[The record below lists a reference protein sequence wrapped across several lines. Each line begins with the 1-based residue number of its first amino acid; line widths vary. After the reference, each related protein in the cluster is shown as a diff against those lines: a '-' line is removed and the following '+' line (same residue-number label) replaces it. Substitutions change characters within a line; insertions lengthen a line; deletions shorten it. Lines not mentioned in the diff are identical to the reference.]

1 MPPSTRAGQTGR
13 EERDDDQAAATMGNG
28 REEGWLTQ
36 VVRIL
41 QLANPALTA
50 EEAIVRAM
58 SLVNVGNQAPRGE
71 AEKIPKD
78 VTSSIAHIKKLN
90 EGNWHTWEPTF
101 IDCLQRVHNAK
112 EILYGEIAPGS
123 EGYDEDLDKA
133 LVGLIHACCDN
144 SPDSRIDTYTVR
156 GLDEEAQLGSTL
168 YAKLKK
174 ALTLNDA
181 VKRAGLQDRIHT
193 VCMYNRDVVRLGREL
208 DSIWN
213 DAACLG
219 KRFDEDLKKSTLYR
233 CTAQDW
239 FYTNSVDTL
248 KTAKPD
254 CKYDEA
260 YHTLAKKQQ
269 DGEVTGRIRGAA
281 RVATSTEQGSTNQA
295 EQGPRGRRDP
305 RNPSAPPKCYACGGP
320 NHIARNCTNTNN
332 NPAPSRDGPTTNPA
346 QEATIGGDEQ
356 PTSDTWIVDLGVT
369 HHMVN
374 DERMLLTS
382 MSKDGQICMAGNER
396 LQVKAIG
403 DASLQV
409 GDVTIQLLDVLYV
422 PKLNSNLLSVQGL
435 IENGARVTF
444 DEFGT
449 IIKQNDGTQIQYK
462 RNRRKGWFEVQGK
475 ALALELEETLDD
487 VPEDNQNTGKLDNA
501 PEGNKDM
508 KHRDSYLW
516 HERFGHP
523 GRDKT
528 RQIRAHYLGTDEE
541 MEHESKCCNA
551 CSQGKQTRAWMGQS
565 ESERMEA
572 PLELVHVDLMTDFKG
587 HANYHYTLVAVDDFS
602 SLIYVEPLCTK
613 SAALTALRRWIARM
627 ERATD
632 RKLKTLHSDNGGE
645 WCSIAAEDW
654 QTQEGFK
661 WQKSVPGISFQN
673 GQAERAIR
681 SVQEKMRS
689 MLIGRACPREL
700 WLYAITAAAHVMNL
714 TPSATKTIPH
724 EAFYGTTAHKL
735 AQQLRVFGCL
745 AWVHVQQKDQQGK
758 YGARAKPAI
767 MIGYDDEHK
776 AWKFCNPDQPAS
788 IQWSNSATFHEDK
801 GWSDR
806 QQEAVRPMVTAEA
819 EEEGVTPAIVEEE
832 TKSEAAVEDLLPAVD
847 STVGATNTAILNL
860 DPTLG
865 EAMNGEDAQLWKEAI
880 RKELEGLEAM
890 GTWEVVHQLPG
901 VPLVDSKVVLW
912 LKLDTDGVPVKHK
925 AQLVAR
931 GFTQREGIDYQETF
945 SPVAPLG
952 AIRAILALAVQNNWE
967 VHALDI
973 TMAYLNSTL
982 KEAIYMKPPEGS
994 GVAPGKVYK
1003 VECAPCIYTKGQ
1015 GEDMAIVVIYIDD
1028 TLVIAP
1034 RLETILKVKKQI
1046 GQRWKMEDS
1055 GKVSHF
1061 LGIKISRDHVMRTM
1075 TIGQSGYID
1084 QVLAKHLDKHTKPTM
1099 VPMQSIPEGTLVAS
1113 AAQQKEYPVIVGKL
1127 LWVAN
1132 STRPDLS
1139 LTVGVLARHMCEPS
1153 QEHYQAAQRVLRYL
1167 ESTKQVGLVY
1177 RASESQEPL
1186 VAHSDANWASDATIQ
1201 RRSTSGSVALVYGNL
1216 VAWKSATQKCVSL
1229 SAVEA
1234 EFIAAT
1240 EATREVLF
1248 LKQLLCSIGIA
1259 TGTPTVYSDNTGCI
1273 QVSKDPAQ
1281 HWKLKHI
1288 DTKYHFVHNNVQEG
1302 RVQIKYVDTTRNLAD
1317 VLTKPIGRQAMQQA
1331 RSRLHLQIPAAVY
1344 ETGSP
1349 SYATVLKNRGHTLEQ
1364 QHNEQ
1369 GTYTVEGGS

>member
-1 MPPSTRAGQTGR
+1 
-13 EERDDDQAAATMGNG
+13 
-28 REEGWLTQ
+28 
-36 VVRIL
+36 
-41 QLANPALTA
+41 
-50 EEAIVRAM
+50 
-58 SLVNVGNQAPRGE
+58 
-71 AEKIPKD
+71 
-78 VTSSIAHIKKLN
+78 
-90 EGNWHTWEPTF
+90 
-101 IDCLQRVHNAK
+101 
-112 EILYGEIAPGS
+112 
-123 EGYDEDLDKA
+123 
-133 LVGLIHACCDN
+133 
-144 SPDSRIDTYTVR
+144 
-156 GLDEEAQLGSTL
+156 
-168 YAKLKK
+168 
-174 ALTLNDA
+174 
-181 VKRAGLQDRIHT
+181 
-193 VCMYNRDVVRLGREL
+193 
-208 DSIWN
+208 
-213 DAACLG
+213 
-219 KRFDEDLKKSTLYR
+219 
-233 CTAQDW
+233 
-239 FYTNSVDTL
+239 
-248 KTAKPD
+248 
-254 CKYDEA
+254 
-260 YHTLAKKQQ
+260 
-269 DGEVTGRIRGAA
+269 
-281 RVATSTEQGSTNQA
+281 
-295 EQGPRGRRDP
+295 
-305 RNPSAPPKCYACGGP
+305 
-320 NHIARNCTNTNN
+320 
-332 NPAPSRDGPTTNPA
+332 
-346 QEATIGGDEQ
+346 
-356 PTSDTWIVDLGVT
+356 
-369 HHMVN
+369 
-374 DERMLLTS
+374 
-382 MSKDGQICMAGNER
+382 
-396 LQVKAIG
+396 
-403 DASLQV
+403 
-409 GDVTIQLLDVLYV
+409 
-422 PKLNSNLLSVQGL
+422 
-435 IENGARVTF
+435 
-444 DEFGT
+444 
-449 IIKQNDGTQIQYK
+449 
-462 RNRRKGWFEVQGK
+462 
-475 ALALELEETLDD
+475 
-487 VPEDNQNTGKLDNA
+487 
-501 PEGNKDM
+501 
-508 KHRDSYLW
+508 
-516 HERFGHP
+516 
-523 GRDKT
+523 
-528 RQIRAHYLGTDEE
+528 
-541 MEHESKCCNA
+541 MEHESKHCNA
-551 CSQGKQTRAWMGQS
+551 CSQGKQTRARMSQS

-572 PLELVHVDLMTDFKG
+572 PLELVHIDLMTDFKG
-587 HANYHYTLVAVDDFS
+587 HANYHYALVAVDDFS

-613 SAALTALRRWIARM
+613 SATLMVLRRWIARM

-632 RKLKTLHSDNGGE
+632 RKLKTLRSNNGGE

-661 WQKSVPGISFQN
+661 WQKSVPGISVQN
-673 GQAERAIR
+673 GRAERAIR

-700 WLYAITAAAHVMNL
+700 WPYAITAAANVVMNL

-758 YGARAKPAI
+758 HGARAKPAI

-806 QQEAVRPMVTAEA
+806 QQEAVRPVVTVEV

-832 TKSEAAVEDLLPAVD
+832 TRSEAAVEDLLPAVD

-880 RKELEGLEAM
+880 QKELEGLEAM
-890 GTWEVVHQLPG
+890 GTWEVVHQPPG
-901 VPLVDSKVVLW
+901 VPLVDSKVVLR
-912 LKLDTDGVPVKHK
+912 LKLDADGVPVKHK
-925 AQLVAR
+925 ARLVAR

-945 SPVAPLG
+945 SPVAPLR

-1003 VECAPCIYTKGQ
+1003 VVKGLYGLKQSGREWNQEFDRSLRCMGFFQVECAPCIYTKGQ
-1015 GEDMAIVVIYIDD
+1015 GEDMAIVVIYVDD

-1034 RLETILKVKKQI
+1034 RLETVLKVKKQI

-1055 GKVSHF
+1055 G
-1061 LGIKISRDHVMRTM
+1061 
-1075 TIGQSGYID
+1075 YID
-1084 QVLAKHLDKHTKPTM
+1084 QVLAKHLDKRTKPTM

-1132 STRPDLS
+1132 STWPDLS
-1139 LTVGVLARHMCEPS
+1139 LTVGVLARHMREPS

-1167 ESTKQVGLVY
+1167 ESTRQVGLVY

-1201 RRSTSGSVALVYGNL
+1201 RRSTSGSVALVYGNP

-1248 LKQLLCSIGIA
+1248 LKQLLRSIGIA
-1259 TGTPTVYSDNTGCI
+1259 TGTPTVYSDNTGSI

-1288 DTKYHFVHNNVQEG
+1288 NTKYHFVRNNVQEG

-1331 RSRLHLQIPAAVY
+1331 RSGLHLQIPAAVY
-1344 ETGSP
+1344 GMGSP
-1349 SYATVLKNRGHTLEQ
+1349 SYVTVLKNGGHTLKQ

-1369 GTYTVEGGS
+1369 GTYAVEGGS

>member
-1 MPPSTRAGQTGR
+1 MPPSTRAGQVG
-13 EERDDDQAAATMGNG
+13 RDDDQATAGNG

-50 EEAIVRAM
+50 EEAIVQAM
-58 SLVNVGNQAPRGE
+58 GLVNISNQAPRGE
-71 AEKIPKD
+71 TEKIPKD
-78 VTSSIAHIKKLN
+78 ISSSIAHIKKLSDS
-90 EGNWHTWEPTF
+90 NWHTWEPTF
-101 IDCLQRVHNAK
+101 INCLQRVHNAK
-112 EILYGEIAPGS
+112 EILYGTVVPRS
-123 EGYDEDLDKA
+123 EEYDEDLDKA

-144 SPDSRIDTYTVR
+144 SPDSHIDTYTIR
-156 GLDEEAQLGSTL
+156 GADEEIQLGSTL

-181 VKRAGLQDRIHT
+181 VK
-193 VCMYNRDVVRLGREL
+193 LGKEL

-213 DAACLG
+213 DAARLG

-239 FYTNSVDTL
+239 FYANTIDAL
-248 KTAKPD
+248 KTARPD
-254 CKYDEA
+254 
-260 YHTLAKKQQ
+260 
-269 DGEVTGRIRGAA
+269 
-281 RVATSTEQGSTNQA
+281 
-295 EQGPRGRRDP
+295 
-305 RNPSAPPKCYACGGP
+305 
-320 NHIARNCTNTNN
+320 
-332 NPAPSRDGPTTNPA
+332 
-346 QEATIGGDEQ
+346 
-356 PTSDTWIVDLGVT
+356 
-369 HHMVN
+369 
-374 DERMLLTS
+374 
-382 MSKDGQICMAGNER
+382 
-396 LQVKAIG
+396 
-403 DASLQV
+403 
-409 GDVTIQLLDVLYV
+409 
-422 PKLNSNLLSVQGL
+422 L
-435 IENGARVTF
+435 IF
-444 DEFGT
+444 DKFGT
-449 IIKQNDGTQIQYK
+449 TIKQNDGTQVQFK
-462 RNRRKGWFEVQGK
+462 RDRRQGHFK
-475 ALALELEETLDD
+475 VRGQALALELEETQDD
-487 VPEDNQNTGKLDNA
+487 VPADNQNTGKLDNA
-501 PEGNKDM
+501 LEGNKDM

-565 ESERMEA
+565 ELARMGA

-587 HANYHYTLVAVDDFS
+587 HANYHYALVAVDDFS

-627 ERATD
+627 EQAMD
-632 RKLKTLHSDNGGE
+632 RKLKTLRSDNGGE

-661 WQKSVPGISFQN
+661 WQKSIPGISVQN
-673 GQAERAIR
+673 GWAERAIR
-681 SVQEKMRS
+681 SVQEKMRL

-700 WLYAITAAAHVMNL
+700 WPYAITAAAHVMNL

-806 QQEAVRPMVTAEA
+806 QQEAVRPVVTAEV

-832 TKSEAAVEDLLPAVD
+832 TKSEAAVEDLLPAID
-847 STVGATNTAILNL
+847 STVGAANTAILNL

-865 EAMNGEDAQLWKEAI
+865 EAMNG
-880 RKELEGLEAM
+880 
-890 GTWEVVHQLPG
+890 
-901 VPLVDSKVVLW
+901 VPLVDSKVVLR
-912 LKLDTDGVPVKHK
+912 LKLDADGVPVKHK
-925 AQLVAR
+925 VRLVAR
-931 GFTQREGIDYQETF
+931 GFTQREGINYQETF

-952 AIRAILALAVQNNWE
+952 AIRAILALVVQNNWE

-1003 VECAPCIYTKGQ
+1003 VVKGLYGLKQSGREWNQEFDRSLRCMGFFQVECAPCIYTKGQ
-1015 GEDMAIVVIYIDD
+1015 GEDMAIVVIYVDD

-1034 RLETILKVKKQI
+1034 RLETVLKVKKQI

-1055 GKVSHF
+1055 GEVSHF
-1061 LGIKISRDHVMRTM
+1061 LGIKISRDRAMRTM

-1084 QVLAKHLDKHTKPTM
+1084 QVLAKHLDKRTKLTM

-1132 STRPDLS
+1132 STQPDLS
-1139 LTVGVLARHMCEPS
+1139 LTVGVLARHMHEPS
-1153 QEHYQAAQRVLRYL
+1153 QEHYQAAQWVLRYL
-1167 ESTKQVGLVY
+1167 ESTRQVGLVY

-1201 RRSTSGSVALVYGNL
+1201 RRSTSGSVALVYGNP

-1240 EATREVLF
+1240 EATCEVLF
-1248 LKQLLCSIGIA
+1248 LKQLLRSIGIA
-1259 TGTPTVYSDNTGCI
+1259 TGTPMVYSDNTGCI

-1288 DTKYHFVHNNVQEG
+1288 DTKYHFVHNNIQEG

-1317 VLTKPIGRQAMQQA
+1317 ILTKPIGRQAMQQA
-1331 RSRLHLQIPAAVY
+1331 RSGLHLQIPAAVY
-1344 ETGSP
+1344 EMGSP
-1349 SYATVLKNRGHTLEQ
+1349 SYVTVLKNGGHTLKQ

>member
-13 EERDDDQAAATMGNG
+13 GDDDQTTPSNG
-28 REEGWLTQ
+28 QEEGWLTQ

-58 SLVNVGNQAPRGE
+58 GLISISNQTPRRE
-71 AEKIPKD
+71 TEKIPKE
-78 VTSSIAHIKKLN
+78 VSSAIAHIKKLSDS
-90 EGNWHTWEPTF
+90 NWHTWEPTF

-112 EILYGEIAPGS
+112 EILYGTVAPGN
-123 EGYDEDLDKA
+123 EEYDEDLDKA

-156 GLDEEAQLGSTL
+156 GVDEEVQLGSTL

-193 VCMYNRDVVRLGREL
+193 VRLHNRDVVRLGKEL

-213 DAACLG
+213 DAARLG

-239 FYTNSVDTL
+239 FYANTVDAL
-248 KTAKPD
+248 KTARPD

-260 YHTLAKKQQ
+260 YHALAKKQQ

-281 RVATSTEQGSTNQA
+281 RVATSTDQA

-332 NPAPSRDGPTTNPA
+332 NPAPIDRGERSA
-346 QEATIGGDEQ
+346 C
-356 PTSDTWIVDLGVT
+356 DTWIIDSGAT

-382 MSKDGQICMAGNER
+382 TNKVGQISTAGDEK

-403 DASLQV
+403 DASLRV
-409 GDVTIQLLDVLYV
+409 GEATIQLLDVLYV
-422 PKLNSNLLSVQGL
+422 PKLNANLLSVQGL
-435 IENGARVTF
+435 IENGARVIF

-449 IIKQNDGTQIQYK
+449 TIKQND
-462 RNRRKGWFEVQGK
+462 
-475 ALALELEETLDD
+475 
-487 VPEDNQNTGKLDNA
+487 EDNQNTGKLDNA

-541 MEHESKCCNA
+541 MEHESKHCNA
-551 CSQGKQTRAWMGQS
+551 CSQGKQTRARMSQS

-587 HANYHYTLVAVDDFS
+587 HANYHYALVAVDDFS

-632 RKLKTLHSDNGGE
+632 RKLKTLRSDNGGE

-661 WQKSVPGISFQN
+661 WQKSVPGISVQN
-673 GQAERAIR
+673 GRAERAIR

-700 WLYAITAAAHVMNL
+700 WPYAITAAAHVMNL

-758 YGARAKPAI
+758 HGARAKPAI

-806 QQEAVRPMVTAEA
+806 QQEAVRPMVTVEV

-832 TKSEAAVEDLLPAVD
+832 TRSETAVEDLLPAVD
-847 STVGATNTAILNL
+847 STVGAANTAILNL

-890 GTWEVVHQLPG
+890 GTWEVVHQPPG
-901 VPLVDSKVVLW
+901 VPLVDSKVVLR
-912 LKLDTDGVPVKHK
+912 LKLDADGVPVKHK
-925 AQLVAR
+925 ARLVAR

-1003 VECAPCIYTKGQ
+1003 VVKGLYGLKQSGREWNQEFDRSLRRMGFFQVECAPCIYTKGQ
-1015 GEDMAIVVIYIDD
+1015 GEDMAIVVIYVDD

-1034 RLETILKVKKQI
+1034 RLETVLKVKKQI

-1055 GKVSHF
+1055 GEVSHF
-1061 LGIKISRDHVMRTM
+1061 LGIKISRDHAMRTM

-1084 QVLAKHLDKHTKPTM
+1084 QVLAKHLDKRTKPTM

-1139 LTVGVLARHMCEPS
+1139 LTVGVLARHMREPS

-1167 ESTKQVGLVY
+1167 ESTRQVGLVY

-1201 RRSTSGSVALVYGNL
+1201 RRSTSGSVALVYGNP

-1248 LKQLLCSIGIA
+1248 LKQLLRSIGIA

-1288 DTKYHFVHNNVQEG
+1288 DTKYHFVRNNVQEG

-1331 RSRLHLQIPAAVY
+1331 RSGLHLQIPAAVY
-1344 ETGSP
+1344 GTGSP
-1349 SYATVLKNRGHTLEQ
+1349 SYATVLKNGGHTLKQ

-1369 GTYTVEGGS
+1369 GTYAVEGGS

>member
-1 MPPSTRAGQTGR
+1 MPPSTRAGQMGR
-13 EERDDDQAAATMGNG
+13 GDDDQATTGNG
-28 REEGWLTQ
+28 QEEGWLTQ

-58 SLVNVGNQAPRGE
+58 GLISISNQTLRGE
-71 AEKIPKD
+71 TEKIPKE
-78 VTSSIAHIKKLN
+78 VSSAIAHIKKLSDS
-90 EGNWHTWEPTF
+90 NWHTWDPTF

-112 EILYGEIAPGS
+112 EILYGTVAPGN
-123 EGYDEDLDKA
+123 EEYDEDLDKA

-156 GLDEEAQLGSTL
+156 GADEEVQLGSTL

-193 VCMYNRDVVRLGREL
+193 VRLHNRDVVRLGKEL
-208 DSIWN
+208 DLIWN
-213 DAACLG
+213 DAARLG

-239 FYTNSVDTL
+239 FYANAVDAL

-254 CKYDEA
+254 CKYDKA
-260 YHTLAKKQQ
+260 YHALAKKQQ

-332 NPAPSRDGPTTNPA
+332 NPTPSRDTPTTNPA
-346 QEATIGGDEQ
+346 QE
-356 PTSDTWIVDLGVT
+356 
-369 HHMVN
+369 
-374 DERMLLTS
+374 
-382 MSKDGQICMAGNER
+382 DGQI
-396 LQVKAIG
+396 L
-403 DASLQV
+403 
-409 GDVTIQLLDVLYV
+409 
-422 PKLNSNLLSVQGL
+422 QGL

-462 RNRRKGWFEVQGK
+462 RNRRKGRFEVQGK
-475 ALALELEETLDD
+475 ALALELEEALDD
-487 VPEDNQNTGKLDNA
+487 VPEDNQNTRKLDNA
-501 PEGNKDM
+501 SEGNKDT
-508 KHRDSYLW
+508 KHQDSYLW

-528 RQIRAHYLGTDEE
+528 RQTRAHYLGTNEE
-541 MEHESKCCNA
+541 MEHESKRCNA
-551 CSQGKQTRAWMGQS
+551 CSQGKQTRARMGQS

-587 HANYHYTLVAVDDFS
+587 HANYHYALVAVDNFS

-632 RKLKTLHSDNGGE
+632 RKLKTLRSDNGGE

-661 WQKSVPGISFQN
+661 WQKSVPGISVQN
-673 GQAERAIR
+673 GRAERAIR
-681 SVQEKMRS
+681 SVQEKMCS

-700 WLYAITAAAHVMNL
+700 WPYAITAAAHVMNL
-714 TPSATKTIPH
+714 TLSATKTIPH
-724 EAFYGTTAHKL
+724 KAFYGTTAHKL

-788 IQWSNSATFHEDK
+788 IQWSNSAMFHEDK

-806 QQEAVRPMVTAEA
+806 QQEAVRPVVTAEA
-819 EEEGVTPAIVEEE
+819 EEEGVMPAIVEEE

-847 STVGATNTAILNL
+847 STVGAANTAILNL

-880 RKELEGLEAM
+880 QKELEGLKAM
-890 GTWEVVHQLPG
+890 GTWEVVHQPPG
-901 VPLVDSKVVLW
+901 VPLVDSKVVLR
-912 LKLDTDGVPVKHK
+912 LKLDADGVPVKHK
-925 AQLVAR
+925 ARLVAR

-952 AIRAILALAVQNNWE
+952 AIRAILALAVQNDWE

-973 TMAYLNSTL
+973 TMAYLNSRL

-994 GVAPGKVYK
+994 GVASGQVYK
-1003 VECAPCIYTKGQ
+1003 VVKGLYGLKQSGREWNQEFDRSLRRMGFFQVECAPCIYTKGQ
-1015 GEDMAIVVIYIDD
+1015 GKDMAIMVIYIDD

-1034 RLETILKVKKQI
+1034 RLETVLKVKKQI
-1046 GQRWKMEDS
+1046 SQRWKMEDS
-1055 GKVSHF
+1055 EHTRGNPCRRRSTTEGVS
-1061 LGIKISRDHVMRTM
+1061 SDRW
-1075 TIGQSGYID
+1075 Q
-1084 QVLAKHLDKHTKPTM
+1084 A
-1099 VPMQSIPEGTLVAS
+1099 TL
-1113 AAQQKEYPVIVGKL
+1113 
-1127 LWVAN
+1127 VAN

-1139 LTVGVLARHMCEPS
+1139 LTVGILARHMCKPS
-1153 QEHYQAAQRVLRYL
+1153 QEHYQAAQRVLHYL
-1167 ESTKQVGLVY
+1167 KSTKEVGLVY

-1201 RRSTSGSVALVYGNL
+1201 RRSTSGSVVLVYGNP

-1240 EATREVLF
+1240 EATHEVLF
-1248 LKQLLCSIGIA
+1248 LKQLLRSIGIA

-1288 DTKYHFVHNNVQEG
+1288 DTKYHFIRNNVQEG
-1302 RVQIKYVDTTRNLAD
+1302 RVKIKVHMLLRGGVEVD
-1317 VLTKPIGRQAMQQA
+1317 K
-1331 RSRLHLQIPAAVY
+1331 AAQ
-1344 ETGSP
+1344 S
-1349 SYATVLKNRGHTLEQ
+1349 
-1364 QHNEQ
+1364 
-1369 GTYTVEGGS
+1369 VEIVFTAK

>member
-13 EERDDDQAAATMGNG
+13 GDDDQTTPSNG
-28 REEGWLTQ
+28 QEEGWLTQ

-58 SLVNVGNQAPRGE
+58 GLISISNQTPRRE
-71 AEKIPKD
+71 TEKIPKE
-78 VTSSIAHIKKLN
+78 VSSAIAHIKKLSDS
-90 EGNWHTWEPTF
+90 NWHTWEPTF

-112 EILYGEIAPGS
+112 EILYGTVAPGN
-123 EGYDEDLDKA
+123 EEYDEDLDKA

-156 GLDEEAQLGSTL
+156 GVDEEVQLGSTL

-193 VCMYNRDVVRLGREL
+193 VRLHNRDVVRLGKEL

-213 DAACLG
+213 DAARLG

-239 FYTNSVDTL
+239 FYANTVDAL
-248 KTAKPD
+248 KTARPD
-254 CKYDEA
+254 SVDR
-260 YHTLAKKQQ
+260 
-269 DGEVTGRIRGAA
+269 GER
-281 RVATSTEQGSTNQA
+281 
-295 EQGPRGRRDP
+295 
-305 RNPSAPPKCYACGGP
+305 SAC
-320 NHIARNCTNTNN
+320 
-332 NPAPSRDGPTTNPA
+332 
-346 QEATIGGDEQ
+346 
-356 PTSDTWIVDLGVT
+356 DTWIIDSGAT

-382 MSKDGQICMAGNER
+382 TNKVGQISTAGDEK

-403 DASLQV
+403 DASLRV
-409 GDVTIQLLDVLYV
+409 GEATIQLLDVLYV
-422 PKLNSNLLSVQGL
+422 PKLNANLLSVQGL
-435 IENGARVTF
+435 IENGARVIF

-449 IIKQNDGTQIQYK
+449 TIKQNDGTQVQFK
-462 RNRRKGWFEVQGK
+462 RDRRQGHFK
-475 ALALELEETLDD
+475 VRGQARVLELEETRDG

-541 MEHESKCCNA
+541 MEHESKHCNA
-551 CSQGKQTRAWMGQS
+551 CSQGKQTRARMSQS

-587 HANYHYTLVAVDDFS
+587 HANYHYALVAVDDFS

-632 RKLKTLHSDNGGE
+632 RKLKTLRSDNGGE

-661 WQKSVPGISFQN
+661 WQKSVPGISVQN
-673 GQAERAIR
+673 GRAERAIR

-700 WLYAITAAAHVMNL
+700 WPYAITAAAHVMNL

-758 YGARAKPAI
+758 HGARAKPAI

-806 QQEAVRPMVTAEA
+806 QQEAVRPMVTVEV

-832 TKSEAAVEDLLPAVD
+832 TRSETAVEDLLPAVD
-847 STVGATNTAILNL
+847 STVGAANTAILNL

-865 EAMNGEDAQLWKEAI
+865 
-880 RKELEGLEAM
+880 
-890 GTWEVVHQLPG
+890 
-901 VPLVDSKVVLW
+901 
-912 LKLDTDGVPVKHK
+912 
-925 AQLVAR
+925 
-931 GFTQREGIDYQETF
+931 
-945 SPVAPLG
+945 
-952 AIRAILALAVQNNWE
+952 
-967 VHALDI
+967 
-973 TMAYLNSTL
+973 
-982 KEAIYMKPPEGS
+982 
-994 GVAPGKVYK
+994 
-1003 VECAPCIYTKGQ
+1003 
-1015 GEDMAIVVIYIDD
+1015 
-1028 TLVIAP
+1028 
-1034 RLETILKVKKQI
+1034 KQ
-1046 GQRWKMEDS
+1046 
-1055 GKVSHF
+1055 
-1061 LGIKISRDHVMRTM
+1061 
-1075 TIGQSGYID
+1075 
-1084 QVLAKHLDKHTKPTM
+1084 
-1099 VPMQSIPEGTLVAS
+1099 
-1113 AAQQKEYPVIVGKL
+1113 
-1127 LWVAN
+1127 
-1132 STRPDLS
+1132 
-1139 LTVGVLARHMCEPS
+1139 
-1153 QEHYQAAQRVLRYL
+1153 
-1167 ESTKQVGLVY
+1167 
-1177 RASESQEPL
+1177 
-1186 VAHSDANWASDATIQ
+1186 
-1201 RRSTSGSVALVYGNL
+1201 
-1216 VAWKSATQKCVSL
+1216 
-1229 SAVEA
+1229 
-1234 EFIAAT
+1234 
-1240 EATREVLF
+1240 
-1248 LKQLLCSIGIA
+1248 
-1259 TGTPTVYSDNTGCI
+1259 
-1273 QVSKDPAQ
+1273 
-1281 HWKLKHI
+1281 
-1288 DTKYHFVHNNVQEG
+1288 
-1302 RVQIKYVDTTRNLAD
+1302 
-1317 VLTKPIGRQAMQQA
+1317 
-1331 RSRLHLQIPAAVY
+1331 
-1344 ETGSP
+1344 
-1349 SYATVLKNRGHTLEQ
+1349 
-1364 QHNEQ
+1364 
-1369 GTYTVEGGS
+1369 

>member
-1 MPPSTRAGQTGR
+1 
-13 EERDDDQAAATMGNG
+13 
-28 REEGWLTQ
+28 
-36 VVRIL
+36 
-41 QLANPALTA
+41 
-50 EEAIVRAM
+50 
-58 SLVNVGNQAPRGE
+58 
-71 AEKIPKD
+71 
-78 VTSSIAHIKKLN
+78 
-90 EGNWHTWEPTF
+90 
-101 IDCLQRVHNAK
+101 
-112 EILYGEIAPGS
+112 
-123 EGYDEDLDKA
+123 
-133 LVGLIHACCDN
+133 
-144 SPDSRIDTYTVR
+144 
-156 GLDEEAQLGSTL
+156 
-168 YAKLKK
+168 
-174 ALTLNDA
+174 
-181 VKRAGLQDRIHT
+181 
-193 VCMYNRDVVRLGREL
+193 
-208 DSIWN
+208 
-213 DAACLG
+213 
-219 KRFDEDLKKSTLYR
+219 
-233 CTAQDW
+233 
-239 FYTNSVDTL
+239 
-248 KTAKPD
+248 
-254 CKYDEA
+254 
-260 YHTLAKKQQ
+260 
-269 DGEVTGRIRGAA
+269 
-281 RVATSTEQGSTNQA
+281 
-295 EQGPRGRRDP
+295 
-305 RNPSAPPKCYACGGP
+305 
-320 NHIARNCTNTNN
+320 
-332 NPAPSRDGPTTNPA
+332 
-346 QEATIGGDEQ
+346 
-356 PTSDTWIVDLGVT
+356 
-369 HHMVN
+369 
-374 DERMLLTS
+374 
-382 MSKDGQICMAGNER
+382 
-396 LQVKAIG
+396 
-403 DASLQV
+403 
-409 GDVTIQLLDVLYV
+409 
-422 PKLNSNLLSVQGL
+422 
-435 IENGARVTF
+435 
-444 DEFGT
+444 
-449 IIKQNDGTQIQYK
+449 
-462 RNRRKGWFEVQGK
+462 
-475 ALALELEETLDD
+475 
-487 VPEDNQNTGKLDNA
+487 
-501 PEGNKDM
+501 
-508 KHRDSYLW
+508 
-516 HERFGHP
+516 
-523 GRDKT
+523 
-528 RQIRAHYLGTDEE
+528 
-541 MEHESKCCNA
+541 
-551 CSQGKQTRAWMGQS
+551 
-565 ESERMEA
+565 MEA

-587 HANYHYTLVAVDDFS
+587 HANYHYALVAVDDFS

-627 ERATD
+627 ERAMG

-645 WCSIAAEDW
+645 WCSITAEDW

-661 WQKSVPGISFQN
+661 WQKSIPGISVQN
-673 GQAERAIR
+673 GRAERAIR
-681 SVQEKMRS
+681 SVQEKMHS

-700 WLYAITAAAHVMNL
+700 WPYAITAAAHVMNL

-806 QQEAVRPMVTAEA
+806 QQEAVRPVVTAEV
-819 EEEGVTPAIVEEE
+819 EEEGVKPAIVEEE
-832 TKSEAAVEDLLPAVD
+832 TKSEAAVEDLLPAED
-847 STVGATNTAILNL
+847 STVGAANTAILNL

-865 EAMNGEDAQLWKEAI
+865 EAMDSEDAQLWKEAI

-901 VPLVDSKVVLW
+901 VPLVDSKVVLR
-912 LKLDTDGVPVKHK
+912 LKLDADGVPVKHK
-925 AQLVAR
+925 ARLVAR

-973 TMAYLNSTL
+973 TMAYLNSML

-994 GVAPGKVYK
+994 GVAPSKVYK
-1003 VECAPCIYTKGQ
+1003 VIKGLYGLKQSGREWNQEFDRSLQRMGFFQVECAPCIYTKGQ
-1015 GEDMAIVVIYIDD
+1015 GEDMAIVVIYVDD

-1034 RLETILKVKKQI
+1034 RLETVLKVKEQI

-1055 GKVSHF
+1055 SEVSHF
-1061 LGIKISRDHVMRTM
+1061 LGIKISRDRAMCTM

-1084 QVLAKHLDKHTKPTM
+1084 QVLAKHLDKRTKPTM

-1139 LTVGVLARHMCEPS
+1139 LTVGVLARHMREPS

-1167 ESTKQVGLVY
+1167 ESTRQVGLVY

-1201 RRSTSGSVALVYGNL
+1201 RRSTLGSVALVYGNP
-1216 VAWKSATQKCVSL
+1216 VAWKSATQKCMSL

-1288 DTKYHFVHNNVQEG
+1288 DTKYHFVRNNIQEG

-1331 RSRLHLQIPAAVY
+1331 RSGLHLRIPASVY
-1344 ETGSP
+1344 EMGSP
-1349 SYATVLKNRGHTLEQ
+1349 SYATVLKNGGHTLKQ

-1369 GTYTVEGGS
+1369 GTYAVEGGS